1 MGNMDKFILGPCSVE
16 NRDLFF
22 EVAKTLYPLMKGR
35 DWYLKG
41 SFDKANRT
49 SADADRGPGLE
60 QSIEIFGQL
69 KRYLPHIKI
78 ATDVHECWQI
88 ERLAGLVDMIQIP
101 AFLCRQTDLIM
112 QAAQAAPVIN
122 IKKGQWL
129 AAEGIAYAVDKAR
142 FSNSNCK
149 VWVTERGSQFGT
161 DRLIVDF
168 RGVGVMKD
176 FADAVILDCTHSTQ
190 MTGQG
195 NTGGS
200 RELAKRYAQAAGIFG
215 YDGVFIEAHP
225 NPSKAISDSESQVE
239 LSWLKTWINTL

>member
-1 MGNMDKFILGPCSVE
+1 VDKFILGPCSVE
-16 NRDLFF
+16 NKDLFF
-22 EVAKTLYPLMKGR
+22 RVAKTLYPLMKGR

-49 SADADRGPGLE
+49 SASSDRGPGLE
-60 QSIEIFGQL
+60 QSIEIFQQL
-69 KRYLPHIKI
+69 KWYLPHIRI

-88 ERLAGLVDMIQIP
+88 EKLAGLVDMIQIP

-129 AAEGIAYAVDKAR
+129 AAESMEHAVAKAR
-142 FSNSNCK
+142 LANSECQ

-168 RGVGVMKD
+168 RGVEVMKS

-195 NTGGS
+195 KTGGD
-200 RELAKRYAQAAGIFG
+200 RQLAKMYAQAAGIFS

-225 NPSKAISDSESQVE
+225 SPAEAISDSESQVE
-239 LSWLKTWINTL
+239 LSWVEAWINTL